1 MISSKEARQ
10 KTLLHDNGWDPGQSP
25 LAQSPTP
32 FEDDSDDS
40 PAPTVIANTDK
51 LSEALSVASATDAH
65 GSLIKEPQV
74 RKRGKLSEALSAY
87 RLVHRKEVNEAWLN
101 MTVCC
106 RGQGGIGL
114 RKMTTS
120 VEISRQTN
128 TGHCNWPDNRKRHPL
143 PREDEQRDH
152 ISSSSQD
159 EPATG
164 KLLPA
169 SEGARGEPVH
179 KRVKMQARG
188 HDPNCCGN
196 PTWDRGL
203 QGSLG
208 STEVRG
214 RTRSM

>member
-1 MISSKEARQ
+1 MAVCCWGREGLGLR
-10 KTLLHDNGWDPGQSP
+10 
-25 LAQSPTP
+25 
-32 FEDDSDDS
+32 
-40 PAPTVIANTDK
+40 
-51 LSEALSVASATDAH
+51 
-65 GSLIKEPQV
+65 
-74 RKRGKLSEALSAY
+74 
-87 RLVHRKEVNEAWLN
+87 N
-101 MTVCC
+101 MT
-106 RGQGGIGL
+106 
-114 RKMTTS
+114 T
-120 VEISRQTN
+120 
-128 TGHCNWPDNRKRHPL
+128 PDQNARAIDAWQRSQRLPL

-188 HDPNCCGN
+188 HDLNCCGN

-214 RTRSM
+214 RTRSMKKNHPEFNAHYVNETVQHF